1 MRHRPRIMSKDKG
14 TSSPS
19 GAPAAMDDP
28 ADAGLT
34 KAKLD
39 DTELS
44 DELPKALQ
52 KVELDLD
59 DAPFLEDEKDEEPP
73 PPPEEAPVH
82 DEETQPPSPW
92 WKKKPVIFGGAG
104 LVLVILAVVA
114 YFLFFSKPKDEP
126 PPPVEEAA
134 EEAAPETPAPPPPE
148 VQEIVVVMEPFLVE
162 QVNEKGEAFL
172 VSLQFTTAT
181 KSPMLEKELARS
193 AVVLR
198 DAVYYFLK
206 NKQLV
211 YLDDKK
217 VADALKQDII
227 SVMNQFLGDEQIEN
241 LFIEKYVVK

>member
-1 MRHRPRIMSKDKG
+1 MSKEKKTAAAPG
-14 TSSPS
+14 VS
-19 GAPAAMDDP
+19 GPGLDDP
-28 ADAGLT
+28 AEAGLT

-39 DTELS
+39 DSELS

-59 DAPFLEDEKDEEPP
+59 DAPFLEDEKEEEPP
-73 PPPEEAPVH
+73 APPEEAPAEPDLEAPAPV
-82 DEETQPPSPW
+82 W
-92 WKKKPVIFGGAG
+92 WKKKPVLFGGAG
-104 LVLVILAVVA
+104 LLLVICALLA
-114 YFLFFSKPKDEP
+114 YLLFFSGKKPEAPP
-126 PPPVEEAA
+126 PPPVEEEKAEEQAA
-134 EEAAPETPAPPPPE
+134 EPQATPPPAE
-148 VQEIVVVMEPFLVE
+148 KEIPVVMDPFLIE
-162 QVNEKGEAFL
+162 QTNEKGEVFL
-172 VSLQFTTAT
+172 VTLQFSTTT
-181 KSPMLEKELARS
+181 TSPELEKEIARN

-217 VADALKQDII
+217 VADALKQDIM